1 MSAPESDVKHEEHE
15 VKVAGPVH
23 VDGAGRPRD
32 RIKVLHQ
39 QYMTLLER
47 LNQQKAMVSA
57 TTEDTLKALQEFTQ
71 ALLTK

>member
-1 MSAPESDVKHEEHE
+1 MSAPHSEDE
-15 VKVAGPVH
+15 VKGEVVPPSEVVVNASGQ
-23 VDGAGRPRD
+23 PRD

-47 LNQQKAMVSA
+47 LNQQKAMVA
-57 TTEDTLKALQEFTQ
+57 TTTEDTLKALQEFTQ